1 MKKGDVFI
9 FEAGDLITTD
19 SEIIIGLATIA
30 LSDIT
35 CESAPVIRESD
46 SDKSFV
52 TYAAAVWLDKIKLK
66 VNNES
71 GKSFL
76 FIMITLAEGASRQ

>member
-1 MKKGDVFI
+1 MAKQVLGNGKIKNISSSELKKDDVFI

-19 SEIIIGLATIA
+19 SEIIVGLATIA

-52 TYAAAVWLDKIKLK
+52 TGAAK
-66 VNNES
+66 V
-71 GKSFL
+71 
-76 FIMITLAEGASRQ
+76 